1 MLFQINIASKILQ
14 SKTVN
19 FSQAVAVLKSIENYL
34 TGFCE
39 NGFVICLVKAKE
51 LAEDLQVEAEYLKH
65 PGLEGRRSSLI
76 TRVINFNRLYY
87 LQPRYFNHHSHYF
100 QLLVPFKNNVCR
112 CCDGDGE
119 DVGGRGG

>member
-34 TGFCE
+34 TDFCE

-51 LAEDLQVEAEYLKH
+51 LAEDLQVEAKFKTPRVRRKKKQFNY
-65 PGLEGRRSSLI
+65 EGN
-76 TRVINFNRLYY
+76 V
-87 LQPRYFNHHSHYF
+87 LQ
-100 QLLVPFKNNVCR
+100 
-112 CCDGDGE
+112 
-119 DVGGRGG
+119 